1 MKEAEVI
8 ITLKSLTNLMAQ
20 TWPDSQ
26 PVAIAPLNCTTSTS
40 MVSNSI
46 ASDNL
51 ASGNILWS
59 QFRSDVQALTKQLS
73 ASKLQRWAICFEDSY
88 FFAVAFMAAAH
99 ANRHIILPG
108 NYQPAALAE
117 LAPHFDAVLHDGV
130 VDLCTTDIKLL
141 TINAASLITMSATQT
156 TNSPPFT
163 PLLLNTICLTLF
175 TSGSSGTPKAIDKT
189 LALLNA
195 EIEQLDAV
203 WGAKLS
209 HSTITSTVSHQ
220 HIYGLLFRVLWPLCS
235 GRAFARLNI
244 IYPEQVIA
252 HANQNATLISSP
264 ALLKRLT
271 EEHESKPYR
280 AVFSSGGPLSFEAAQ
295 HSQNLFE
302 QLPFEVFGSTETGG
316 IGYRQQ
322 QNCTTPWLLFP
333 AINMMLNAE
342 GCLRLLSPFIDPNN
356 WYQTSDQCA
365 CLYERT
371 FMLKGRA
378 DRIVKIEEKRISL
391 TEVER
396 RLCELDWIEEAAVL
410 PLEETN
416 RLILAAVITL
426 TANGKAAIDG
436 LGKGKFW
443 LTLRQALRQSVEPVG
458 VPRRYR
464 TVDEIPLNSQGKRLV
479 RDLEQLFI
487 D

>member
-1 MKEAEVI
+1 MKETEIVM
-8 ITLKSLTNLMAQ
+8 TLKSLTNLMVQ
-20 TWPDSQ
+20 PWPDTQ
-26 PVAIAPLNCTTSTS
+26 PVAIAPLNCTASKNMTSNRT
-40 MVSNSI
+40 
-46 ASDNL
+46 AY
-51 ASGNILWS
+51 GNVLWS
-59 QFRSDVQALTKQLS
+59 QFRSDVNAVAKQLS
-73 ASKLQRWAICFEDSY
+73 ASKHQRWAICFDDSY

-130 VDLCTTDIKLL
+130 VDLSTTDIELF
-141 TINAASLITMSATQT
+141 TVDAASLIAMSDSQT

-163 PLLLNTICLTLF
+163 SLLLNTICLTLF
-175 TSGSSGTPKAIDKT
+175 TSGSNGTPKAIDKT
-189 LALLNA
+189 LALLDA

-203 WGAKLS
+203 WGGIIS
-209 HSTITSTVSHQ
+209 NSTITSTVSHQ

-235 GRAFARLNI
+235 GRAFERLNV

-252 HANQNATLISSP
+252 HANQDTTLISSP
-264 ALLKRLT
+264 ALLKRLA
-271 EEHESKPYR
+271 EEHVSKPYR
-280 AVFSSGGPLSFEAAQ
+280 AIFSSGGPLSFDAAQ
-295 HSQNLFE
+295 HSHNLFE
-302 QLPFEVFGSTETGG
+302 QRPFEVFGSTETGG

-322 QNCTTPWLLFP
+322 QDATTPWLLFP
-333 AINMMLNAE
+333 TINMVLNAE

-365 CLYERT
+365 CLSERT

-426 TANGKAAIDG
+426 SENGKKTIDD

-443 LTLRQALRQSVEPVG
+443 LALRQALRQSVEPVG

>member
-1 MKEAEVI
+1 MKETEVI
-8 ITLKSLTNLMAQ
+8 MTLKSLTNLMVQ
-20 TWPDSQ
+20 PWPDTQ
-26 PVAIAPLNCTTSTS
+26 PVAFAPLNCTASKN
-40 MVSNSI
+40 MLSNRT
-46 ASDNL
+46 A
-51 ASGNILWS
+51 AGNVLWS
-59 QFRSDVQALTKQLS
+59 QFRSDVNALTQQLT
-73 ASKLQRWAICFEDSY
+73 ASKHQRWAICFEDSY
-88 FFAVAFMAAAH
+88 FFTVAFMAAAH

-130 VDLCTTDIKLL
+130 VDLSTTDIELF
-141 TINAASLITMSATQT
+141 TVDAASLSAMSASTSQT
-156 TNSPPFT
+156 TNSPTFI

-175 TSGSSGTPKAIDKT
+175 TSGSNGTPKAIDRT
-189 LALLNA
+189 LALLDA

-203 WGAKLS
+203 WGGIIS
-209 HSTITSTVSHQ
+209 NSTITSTVSHQ

-235 GRAFARLNI
+235 GRAFERLNV

-252 HANQNATLISSP
+252 HANQDTTLISSP

-271 EEHESKPYR
+271 EEHVSKPYR
-280 AVFSSGGPLSFEAAQ
+280 AIFSSGGPLSLDAAQ

-302 QLPFEVFGSTETGG
+302 QRPFEVFGSTETGG

-322 QNCTTPWLLFP
+322 QDATTPWLLFP

-342 GCLRLLSPFIDPNN
+342 GCLRLLSPFIDPKN

-365 CLYERT
+365 CLSERT

-396 RLCELDWIEEAAVL
+396 RLCDLDWIEEAAVL

-426 TANGKAAIDG
+426 SENGKKTIDD

-464 TVDEIPLNSQGKRLV
+464 AVDEIPLNSQGKRLV

>member
-1 MKEAEVI
+1 MKETEVVM
-8 ITLKSLTNLMAQ
+8 TLKSLTNLMVQ
-20 TWPDSQ
+20 PWPDTQ
-26 PVAIAPLNCTTSTS
+26 PVVIAPLNCTDSENTA
-40 MVSNSI
+40 SNRTP
-46 ASDNL
+46 L
-51 ASGNILWS
+51 GNVLWS
-59 QFRSDVQALTKQLS
+59 QFRSDVNVLTQQLT
-73 ASKLQRWAICFEDSY
+73 ASKHQRWAICFDDSY

-130 VDLCTTDIKLL
+130 ADLSTTDIELF
-141 TINAASLITMSATQT
+141 TVDAASLIAMSDSQT

-163 PLLLNTICLTLF
+163 SLLLNTICLTLF
-175 TSGSSGTPKAIDKT
+175 TSGSNGTPKAIDKT
-189 LALLNA
+189 LALLDA

-203 WGAKLS
+203 WGEKLS
-209 HSTITSTVSHQ
+209 NSTITSTVSHQ

-235 GRAFARLNI
+235 GRAFERLNV

-252 HANQNATLISSP
+252 HANQDTTLISSP

-271 EEHESKPYR
+271 EEHMSKPYR
-280 AVFSSGGPLSFEAAQ
+280 AIFSSGGPLSLDAAQ
-295 HSQNLFE
+295 HSHNLFE
-302 QLPFEVFGSTETGG
+302 QRPFEVFGSTETGG

-322 QNCTTPWLLFP
+322 QDATTPWLLFP

-365 CLYERT
+365 CLSERT

-426 TANGKAAIDG
+426 SENGKKTIDE

>member
-1 MKEAEVI
+1 MKETEVVM
-8 ITLKSLTNLMAQ
+8 TLKSLTNLMVQ
-20 TWPDSQ
+20 PWPDTQ
-26 PVAIAPLNCTTSTS
+26 PVVIAPLNCTDSENTA
-40 MVSNSI
+40 SNRT
-46 ASDNL
+46 AL
-51 ASGNILWS
+51 GNVLWS
-59 QFRSDVQALTKQLS
+59 QFRSDVNVLTQQLT
-73 ASKLQRWAICFEDSY
+73 ASKHQRWAICFDDSY

-130 VDLCTTDIKLL
+130 ADLSTTDIELF
-141 TINAASLITMSATQT
+141 TIDAASLIAMSDSQT

-163 PLLLNTICLTLF
+163 SLLLNTICLTLF
-175 TSGSSGTPKAIDKT
+175 TSGSNGTPKAIDKT
-189 LALLNA
+189 LALLDA

-203 WGAKLS
+203 WGEKLS
-209 HSTITSTVSHQ
+209 NSTITSTVSHQ

-235 GRAFARLNI
+235 GRAFERLNV

-252 HANQNATLISSP
+252 HANQDTTLISSP

-271 EEHESKPYR
+271 EEHMSKPYR
-280 AVFSSGGPLSFEAAQ
+280 AIFSSGGPLSLDAAQ
-295 HSQNLFE
+295 HSHNLFE
-302 QLPFEVFGSTETGG
+302 QRPFEVFGSTETGG

-322 QNCTTPWLLFP
+322 QDATTPWLLFP

-342 GCLRLLSPFIDPNN
+342 GCLRLLSPFIDTNN

-365 CLYERT
+365 CLSERT

-426 TANGKAAIDG
+426 SENGKKTIDE

>member
-1 MKEAEVI
+1 MKETEVVM
-8 ITLKSLTNLMAQ
+8 TLKSLTNLMVQ
-20 TWPDSQ
+20 PWPDTQ
-26 PVAIAPLNCTTSTS
+26 PVVIAPLNCTDSENTA
-40 MVSNSI
+40 SNRI
-46 ASDNL
+46 P
-51 ASGNILWS
+51 SGNVLWS
-59 QFRSDVQALTKQLS
+59 QFHSDVNVLTQQLT
-73 ASKLQRWAICFEDSY
+73 ASKHQRWAICFDDSY

-130 VDLCTTDIKLL
+130 ADLSTTDIELF
-141 TINAASLITMSATQT
+141 TVDAASLIAMSDSQT

-163 PLLLNTICLTLF
+163 SLLLNTICLTLF
-175 TSGSSGTPKAIDKT
+175 TSGSNGTPKAIDKT
-189 LALLNA
+189 LALLDA

-203 WGAKLS
+203 WGEKLS
-209 HSTITSTVSHQ
+209 NSAITSTVSHQ

-235 GRAFARLNI
+235 GRAFERLNV

-252 HANQNATLISSP
+252 HANQDTTLISSP

-271 EEHESKPYR
+271 EEHMSKPYR
-280 AVFSSGGPLSFEAAQ
+280 AIFSSGGPLSLDAAQ
-295 HSQNLFE
+295 HSHNLFE
-302 QLPFEVFGSTETGG
+302 QRPFEVFGSTETGG

-322 QNCTTPWLLFP
+322 QDATTPWLLFP

-365 CLYERT
+365 CLSERT

-396 RLCELDWIEEAAVL
+396 RLYELDWIEEAAVL

-426 TANGKAAIDG
+426 SENGKKTIDE

>member
-1 MKEAEVI
+1 MKETEVVM
-8 ITLKSLTNLMAQ
+8 TLKSLTNLMVQ
-20 TWPDSQ
+20 PWPDTQ
-26 PVAIAPLNCTTSTS
+26 PVVIAPLNCTDSENTA
-40 MVSNSI
+40 SNRT
-46 ASDNL
+46 AP
-51 ASGNILWS
+51 GNVLWS
-59 QFRSDVQALTKQLS
+59 QFRSDVNVLTQQLT
-73 ASKLQRWAICFEDSY
+73 ASKHQRWAICFDDSY

-130 VDLCTTDIKLL
+130 ADLSTTDIELF
-141 TINAASLITMSATQT
+141 TVDAASLIAMSDSQT

-163 PLLLNTICLTLF
+163 SLLLNTICLTLF
-175 TSGSSGTPKAIDKT
+175 TSGSNGTPKAIDKT
-189 LALLNA
+189 LALLDA

-203 WGAKLS
+203 WGEKLS
-209 HSTITSTVSHQ
+209 NSTITSTVSHQ

-235 GRAFARLNI
+235 GRAFERLNV

-252 HANQNATLISSP
+252 HANQDTTLISSP

-271 EEHESKPYR
+271 EEHMSKPYR
-280 AVFSSGGPLSFEAAQ
+280 AIFSSGGPLSLDAAQ
-295 HSQNLFE
+295 HSHNLFE
-302 QLPFEVFGSTETGG
+302 QCPFEVFGSTETGG

-322 QNCTTPWLLFP
+322 QDATTPWLLFP

-365 CLYERT
+365 CLSERT

-426 TANGKAAIDG
+426 SENGKKTIDE

>member
-1 MKEAEVI
+1 MKETEVVM
-8 ITLKSLTNLMAQ
+8 TLKSLTNLMVQ
-20 TWPDSQ
+20 PWPDTQ
-26 PVAIAPLNCTTSTS
+26 PVVIAPLNCTDSENTA
-40 MVSNSI
+40 SNRT
-46 ASDNL
+46 AL
-51 ASGNILWS
+51 GNVLWS
-59 QFRSDVQALTKQLS
+59 QFRSDVNVLTQQLT
-73 ASKLQRWAICFEDSY
+73 ASKHQRWAICFDDSY

-130 VDLCTTDIKLL
+130 ADLSTTDIELF
-141 TINAASLITMSATQT
+141 TVDAASLIAMNDSQT

-163 PLLLNTICLTLF
+163 SLLLNTICLTLF
-175 TSGSSGTPKAIDKT
+175 TSGSNGTPKAIDKT
-189 LALLNA
+189 LALLDA

-203 WGAKLS
+203 WGEKLS
-209 HSTITSTVSHQ
+209 NSAITSTVSHQ

-235 GRAFARLNI
+235 GRAFERLNV

-252 HANQNATLISSP
+252 HANQDTTLISSP

-271 EEHESKPYR
+271 EEHVSKPYR
-280 AVFSSGGPLSFEAAQ
+280 AIFSSGGPLSLDAAQ
-295 HSQNLFE
+295 HSHNLFE
-302 QLPFEVFGSTETGG
+302 QRPFEVFGSTETGG

-322 QNCTTPWLLFP
+322 QDATTPWLLFP

-365 CLYERT
+365 CLSERT

-426 TANGKAAIDG
+426 SENGKKTIDE

>member
-1 MKEAEVI
+1 MKETEVVM
-8 ITLKSLTNLMAQ
+8 TLKSLTNLMVQ
-20 TWPDSQ
+20 PWPDTQ
-26 PVAIAPLNCTTSTS
+26 PVVIAPLNCTDSENTA
-40 MVSNSI
+40 SNRT
-46 ASDNL
+46 AL
-51 ASGNILWS
+51 GNVLWS
-59 QFRSDVQALTKQLS
+59 QFRSDVNVLTQQLT
-73 ASKLQRWAICFEDSY
+73 ASKHQRWAICFDDSY

-130 VDLCTTDIKLL
+130 ADLSTTDIELF
-141 TINAASLITMSATQT
+141 TVDAASLIAMSDSQT

-163 PLLLNTICLTLF
+163 SLLLNTICLTLF
-175 TSGSSGTPKAIDKT
+175 TSGSNGTPKAIDKT
-189 LALLNA
+189 LALLDA

-203 WGAKLS
+203 WGEKLS
-209 HSTITSTVSHQ
+209 NSTITSTVSHQ

-235 GRAFARLNI
+235 GRAFERLNV

-252 HANQNATLISSP
+252 HANQDTTLISSP

-271 EEHESKPYR
+271 EEHMSKPYR
-280 AVFSSGGPLSFEAAQ
+280 AIFSSGGPLSLDAAQ
-295 HSQNLFE
+295 HSHNLFE
-302 QLPFEVFGSTETGG
+302 QRPFEVFGSTETGG

-322 QNCTTPWLLFP
+322 QDATTPWLLFP

-365 CLYERT
+365 CLSERT

-426 TANGKAAIDG
+426 SENGKKTIDE